1 MGKRQRKAGAA
12 RRRARVDYTSRPA
25 GRRPR
30 NLLHILER
38 VPDVPDL
45 FRCAASCRRWLRLV
59 AGSARRRQP
68 APFVAGLFHQM
79 EGYWYKKPAADR
91 FPPQFLR
98 LDAMRRPACLTALP
112 LGSLVS
118 PTTTPTMTP
127 GSSAALG
134 PWRRGTASSSCSSPV
149 CHSPIRFSRSTTLS
163 PAAARG
169 AFLPLRCTSAAASS

>member
-1 MGKRQRKAGAA
+1 MVCGTSVCIHGQVTQLVVGPMPRSRLTKARARSIEGKRKRKAGAA

-30 NLLHILER
+30 NPLHILER

-79 EGYWYKKPAADR
+79 E
-91 FPPQFLR
+91 
-98 LDAMRRPACLTALP
+98 
-112 LGSLVS
+112 
-118 PTTTPTMTP
+118 